1 MNAKQKKFILKKLI
15 PFVAREHGRGF
26 AMSTWLTR
34 KPEGMTLFVDEVERP
49 VPVCGTVA
57 CLGGSTQVLSIYRPR
72 KNVYHNNVIKQLS
85 GTLGLTP
92 AQANGLFYHW
102 EPNDDQGY
110 SYSWPKTFATQFYRA
125 KTPYGKAMVAVR
137 LLKKVVATNGECLKS
152 RRYDSGFVGD

>member
-26 AMSTWLTR
+26 AMSTWVTK
-34 KPEGMTLFVDEVERP
+34 KPEGELLLVDDVERP

-57 CLGGSTQVLSIYRPR
+57 CLGGSTQTLCNFRNGTRTGLSAMHKRIAR
-72 KNVYHNNVIKQLS
+72 I
-85 GTLGLTP
+85 LGLT
-92 AQANGLFYHW
+92 AYQASGLFYNW
-102 EPNDDQGY
+102 EPNDDHDHP
-110 SYSWPKTFATQFYRA
+110 YSWPKTFATQFYRA

-152 RRYDSGFVGD
+152 RRYIS